1 MHEGWAR
8 WHLPGLSRLWKAWD
22 ADCCNA
28 SCSLACTLITPTR
41 SCSPPLQSGSLLS
54 SAGTR
59 LLAALAALPSHL
71 LPRLVHVGR
80 QVSLPPR
87 SAAPPLC
94 PMQHR
99 QRQQRQPGEQQPHDP
114 LCPLAVP
121 AGRLSAHR
129 MISYRLR
136 IAGLYAV

>member
-1 MHEGWAR
+1 MPV
-8 WHLPGLSRLWKAWD
+8 LPIPAGVQQ
-22 ADCCNA
+22 
-28 SCSLACTLITPTR
+28 P
-41 SCSPPLQSGSLLS
+41 PPLPPSLPQAGGLLS
-54 SAGTR
+54 GAGTR

-80 QVSLPPR
+80 QVSLPPGTAMAHAKPHHKR
-87 SAAPPLC
+87 
-94 PMQHR
+94 R
-99 QRQQRQPGEQQPHDP
+99 RQQRRQEEGAAHDP

-136 IAGLYAV
+136 IAGLYAP

>member
-1 MHEGWAR
+1 M
-8 WHLPGLSRLWKAWD
+8 
-22 ADCCNA
+22 
-28 SCSLACTLITPTR
+28 
-41 SCSPPLQSGSLLS
+41 LS

-59 LLAALAALPSHL
+59 LLGILAALPSHL
-71 LPRLVHVGR
+71 LPRLLHVGR

-87 SAAPPLC
+87 TAVPP
-94 PMQHR
+94 PA
-99 QRQQRQPGEQQPHDP
+99 QRQQRRKRRHQQQQREEQPHDP

-136 IAGLYAV
+136 IAGLYTM